1 MRKIHVQNI
10 TDAVKDAVMNAN
22 FELDEDILKAL
33 RDAKEKEVSALGRD
47 ILMKL
52 IENAAIAKK
61 EKIPL
66 CQDTGL
72 VVMFV
77 EMGQDVMLVGGDFY
91 TALEEGVRQGY
102 REGFLRKSVCHPFT
116 RKNTGDNT
124 PVIIHLDVVP
134 GNDLKIWVMP
144 KGGGS
149 ENMSRLFMLSPSA
162 GWDGVKEKIVQAVID
177 AGSNPCPPTILG
189 VGIGGNFEQC
199 AILSKKA
206 LLRPLGTSNPDP
218 EIDSM
223 EQELLEAVNKTG
235 VGPQGLGGS
244 TTSLAAHILMM
255 PCHIASLPVA
265 LNIQCHSSRH
275 VRIDF

>member
-10 TDAVKDAVMNAN
+10 TKAVKNAVMNAN
-22 FELDEDILKAL
+22 FELNDDVIAALKS
-33 RDAKEKEVSALGRD
+33 AKKKEVSALGRD

-52 IENAAIAKK
+52 VENADVARK

-77 EMGQDVMLVGGDFY
+77 EIGQDVVLLEGNLY
-91 TALEEGVRQGY
+91 PALEEGVRQGY

-124 PVIIHLDVVP
+124 PVIIHLNMVP
-134 GNDLKIWVMP
+134 GNALRIWVVP

-162 GWDGVKEKIVQAVID
+162 GWKGAKEKIVQAVID
-177 AGSNPCPPTILG
+177 AGPNPCPPTILG

-199 AILSKKA
+199 AIMAKKA
-206 LLRPLGTSNPDP
+206 LLRTLGTSNPDP
-218 EIDSM
+218 EIDAM
-223 EQELLEAVNKTG
+223 EQELLDAVNKTG
-235 VGPQGLGGS
+235 IGPQGLGGS
-244 TTSLAAHILMM
+244 TTSLAVHILMM

-275 VRIDF
+275 VRIDL